1 MGSYNLFEN
10 LKLKNFSILP
20 GSETKLLKGLELGCT
35 GIITAT
41 CNVTAELSRKVYDD
55 FFAGKNQLY
64 NDKLCDVRNTF
75 DKYNLISGL
84 HTFCA
89 QNDNTYKNILPPLRL
104 LNKNLH
110 YKLLFHPDLYFGE
123 AYTNGEIV
131 IENGTLTDFLDLA
144 LMNIG
149 RGELNFF
156 SYLMNRLRG
165 SYRYLTNFNFI
176 KKSKMNVSHHYDIS
190 DGLYDL
196 FLDPKGQYSCAYFKD
211 ENDNLETA
219 QNNKINHIIKK
230 LNIKSDQK
238 VLDIGCGWG
247 SLAIDIAKSAQC
259 EVTGI
264 TLSENQL
271 NYCNQKA
278 KELNLEN
285 QVKFKL
291 MDYRELNEKFDRIV
305 SVGMC
310 EHVGRKFYKKF
321 FNQIEKM
328 LKDDG
333 ISLIHTIGS
342 VNPPRDPH
350 PWITKYIFPGGYTP
364 SLSEVT
370 TPIEKAG
377 LIVTD
382 IEVLRMHYSHTLR
395 HWKENCLNNKDKIIE
410 MFDEKFFRMW
420 EFYLAGCE
428 MAFKWGDQVVYQFQL
443 TKNYTSTPVTRD
455 YIYQ

>member
-1 MGSYNLFEN
+1 MQLARFLNKVFEKDGFILIDANSKKYIIGSPNSEN
-10 LKLKNFSILP
+10 PIQIRILDKQLHF
-20 GSETKLLKGLELGCT
+20 KLL
-35 GIITAT
+35 I
-41 CNVTAELSRKVYDD
+41 
-55 FFAGKNQLY
+55 Q
-64 NDKLCDVRNTF
+64 
-75 DKYNLISGL
+75 
-84 HTFCA
+84 
-89 QNDNTYKNILPPLRL
+89 
-104 LNKNLH
+104 
-110 YKLLFHPDLYFGE
+110 PDLYLGE
-123 AYTNGEIV
+123 AYTEGKIV

-149 RGELNFF
+149 RKDINII
-156 SYLMNRLRG
+156 SYLINKFRG

-190 DGLYDL
+190 DDLYDL
-196 FLDPKGQYSCAYFKD
+196 FLDPKRQYSCAYFKN
-211 ENDNLETA
+211 ENDSLETA
-219 QNNKINHIIKK
+219 QNNKIQHIIKK
-230 LNIKSDQK
+230 LNIKPNQK

-259 EVTGI
+259 EVMGI
-264 TLSENQL
+264 TLSENQFK
-271 NYCNQKA
+271 YCTQKA

-285 QVKFKL
+285 QLTFKL
-291 MDYRELNEKFDRIV
+291 MDYRELNDKFDRIV
-305 SVGMC
+305 SVGMF
-310 EHVGRKFYKKF
+310 EHVGRKFYNKF
-321 FNQIEKM
+321 FKQIDN
-328 LKDDG
+328 LLDKDG
-333 ISLIHTIGS
+333 VSLIHTIGS

-377 LIVTD
+377 LIVSD
-382 IEVLRMHYSHTLR
+382 IEVLRLHYAHTLR
-395 HWKENCLNNKDKIIE
+395 HWKENCIKNKEKIIS

>member
-1 MGSYNLFEN
+1 MLLARFLNKIFKKDGF
-10 LKLKNFSILP
+10 ILIDADGKKYIIGEP
-20 GSETKLLKGLELGCT
+20 IKKDPITIKLL
-35 GIITAT
+35 
-41 CNVTAELSRKVYDD
+41 
-55 FFAGKNQLY
+55 
-64 NDKLCDVRNTF
+64 DKR
-75 DKYNLISGL
+75 
-84 HTFCA
+84 
-89 QNDNTYKNILPPLRL
+89 
-104 LNKNLH
+104 LH
-110 YKLLFHPDLYFGE
+110 YKLLINPDLYFGE
-123 AYTNGEIV
+123 AYTDGTLQ
-131 IENGTLTDFLDLA
+131 IENADITEFLDIA

-149 RGELNFF
+149 RNEFNYI

-190 DGLYDL
+190 DDLYDL
-196 FLDPKGQYSCAYFKD
+196 FLDPKRQYSCAYFKN
-211 ENDNLETA
+211 ENDDLETA
-219 QNNKINHIIKK
+219 QNNKIQHIIKK
-230 LNIKSDQK
+230 LNIKKDQK

-247 SLAIDIAKSAQC
+247 GLAIEIARKTDC

-271 NYCNQKA
+271 KYATQKA
-278 KELNLEN
+278 KELNLDN

-291 MDYRELNEKFDRIV
+291 IDYRELNEKFDRIV
-305 SVGMC
+305 SVGMF

-321 FNQIEKM
+321 FKQVERL

-333 ISLIHTIGS
+333 VSLIHTIGS
-342 VNPPRDPH
+342 VMPPRDPH

-370 TPIEKAG
+370 KPVEKAG
-377 LIVTD
+377 LVVSD
-382 IEVLRMHYSHTLR
+382 IEVLKLHYSYTLKN
-395 HWKENCLNNKDKIIE
+395 WKLNCLKNKEKIIK

-443 TKNYTSTPVTRD
+443 TKNYTSTPATRD